1 MIHITSINGIYTRK
15 LIQEHSLRCIS
26 SGAKKLNE
34 NKIFYLHCD
43 NCRNKIKL
51 QKNKKNNELN
61 NYNNIKH
68 LKKIECICGKKYIA
82 FRDYHIQRH
91 EISNYHI
98 KNISN
103 NK

>member
-1 MIHITSINGIYTRK
+1 MECMK
-15 LIQEHSLRCIS
+15 CK
-26 SGAKKLNE
+26 KKLDFNDFSYKNIE